1 MLDSAQQ
8 AMSLART
15 GIADQGAT
23 MMSVRRI
30 VTMLI
35 ICRAFLA
42 LALGGAIFGPAQAS
56 KALWSALRSGEA
68 VALLRH
74 AEAPGGG
81 DPTGFRLDDC
91 GTQRNLSAAG
101 RAQAVAIGE
110 LFRANGIA
118 AALVYSSE
126 WCRCLDTARLLRLGE
141 VIPLEQLNSLFGN
154 RSAEPERSAALL
166 SWLRRQRTGT
176 PIVLV
181 SHQVNI
187 SALTG
192 QFPGSGEMIIVRI
205 HSDHPLELLGRI
217 ATPS

>member
-1 MLDSAQQ
+1 MLHSAPQ

-23 MMSVRRI
+23 MMSVRKI
-30 VTMLI
+30 VTMRI
-35 ICRAFLA
+35 MRRAFLA
-42 LALGGAIFGPAQAS
+42 LALVGAIFKPAQAS
-56 KALWSALRSGEA
+56 EALWSALRSGEA

-110 LFRANGIA
+110 LFRVNGIA
-118 AALVYSSE
+118 AARLYSSQ

-154 RSAEPERSAALL
+154 RSAEPERGAALL
-166 SWLRRQRTGT
+166 SWLRRHWTGT

-205 HSDHPLELLGRI
+205 HSDRPLEVLGRI